1 VTNDARAAESRHS
14 VLEMGRYI
22 VSIWTLDSSRSRSSV
37 KIQNLSNYR
46 DINLLAFF
54 HSLSGSSNLQLH
66 NCNMAAGFRGGY
78 RLTGVGAC
86 RLVHAL

>member
-54 HSLSGSSNLQLH
+54 IH
-66 NCNMAAGFRGGY
+66 
-78 RLTGVGAC
+78 
-86 RLVHAL
+86 